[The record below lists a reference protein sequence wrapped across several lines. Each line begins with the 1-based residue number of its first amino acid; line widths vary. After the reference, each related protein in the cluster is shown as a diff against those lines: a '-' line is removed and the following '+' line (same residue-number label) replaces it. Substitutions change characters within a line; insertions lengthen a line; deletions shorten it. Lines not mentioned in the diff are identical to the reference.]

1 MKSLRE
7 ALEDSAARHVAIG
20 HFNISE
26 MAAFE
31 GIAKAVRATG
41 LPAIIGTSEGE
52 KEFIGAREAV
62 ALVKALREE
71 GLQVYL
77 NADHHHSLEK
87 IKEAVEAG
95 YDAVLFDGGKLPLE
109 ENIVRTK
116 EVVDYV
122 KSVNPNILIEGEMGN
137 IGSGSEIRAAVPEEA
152 QIQLEAL
159 TKPEDA
165 ARFVKETGVDMLAP
179 AVGNFHGMVAGGT
192 HKEIN
197 AERIRQIK
205 EAVKIPL
212 VLHGGSGSRDEDF
225 KAAVRAGVNI
235 VHIST
240 ELRAAW
246 RHDLEESL
254 KEMPDEV
261 APSKLLAHS
270 VEEIQKIAEQRLRL
284 FAGQE

>member
-1 MKSLRE
+1 MRSLRE
-7 ALEDSAARHVAIG
+7 ALEDSAARHAAIG

-31 GIAKAVRATG
+31 AIAKAVRATG

-52 KEFIGAREAV
+52 REFIGAAEAV

-87 IKEAVEAG
+87 IKEAVAAG

-109 ENIVRTK
+109 ENIARTR
-116 EVVDYV
+116 EVVQYV
-122 KSVNPNILIEGEMGN
+122 KSVNPDILVEGEMGN
-137 IGSGSEIRAAVPEEA
+137 IGSGSEVRAAVPEGA
-152 QIQLEAL
+152 QIKLESL
-159 TKPEDA
+159 TAPEDA
-165 ARFVKETGVDMLAP
+165 ARFVRETGVDMFAP

-197 AERIRQIK
+197 IERIRAIK
-205 EAVKIPL
+205 AAVKIPL

-225 KAAVRAGVNI
+225 KAAVQAGINI
-235 VHIST
+235 VHVST
-240 ELRAAW
+240 ELRAAL
-246 RHDLEESL
+246 RHGLEESL
-254 KEMPDEV
+254 KEMPTEV
-261 APSKLLAHS
+261 TPAKLFKHS
-270 VEEIQKIAEQRLRL
+270 VEEIEQIVEQRLRL
-284 FAGQE
+284 FAGH

>member
-1 MKSLRE
+1 MRE
-7 ALEDSAARHVAIG
+7 TVYDSAKSHTAIG

-31 GIAKAVRATG
+31 AVTRAVRATG

-52 KEFIGAREAV
+52 REFIGAAEAV
-62 ALVKALREE
+62 ALVRALREE
-71 GLQVYL
+71 GLPVYL

-87 IKEAVEAG
+87 IKEAVDAG

-109 ENIVRTK
+109 ENIARSQ
-116 EVVDYV
+116 EVVRYV
-122 KSVNPNILIEGEMGN
+122 RSINPAILVEGELGD
-137 IGSGSEIRAAVPEEA
+137 IGSGSEIRAAVPKEA
-152 QIQLEAL
+152 QVQLENL

-165 ARFVKETGVDMLAP
+165 ARFVEETGVDMLAP

-192 HKEIN
+192 DKRINIERVGEIKK
-197 AERIRQIK
+197 AAK
-205 EAVKIPL
+205 VPL

-225 KAAVRAGVNI
+225 KAAIQAGISI

-246 RHDLEESL
+246 RHGAEESF

-261 APSKLLAHS
+261 SPAKLLAHS
-270 VEEIQKIAEQRLRL
+270 VEDIEKIVTQRLRL
-284 FAGQE
+284 FAGLV